1 LRGGP
6 YQIYDYRCHGRRME
20 HACRFGLQCLMYIYA
35 SNSDSSARIVL
46 CRRSFRA
53 SNKLP
58 GFGTES
64 SLFLNL
70 RCLIVVFAH
79 NFFRV
84 ISSEYTAFTDVSMA
98 FRNRP
103 SMQDMPVE
111 LVPSDFEVWVLVR
124 VFVYRF
130 EQFAIP
136 RTSRSL
142 ACGGGDGLTGQ
153 GVGYASRVFLRYLI
167 SRSYCWSSNTTEPAN
182 KKILSL

>member
-1 LRGGP
+1 MIIVATAVAWSMPVGLACNALCIYTQAILIAPHVSCYVAGHSGP
-6 YQIYDYRCHGRRME
+6 VINCQ
-20 HACRFGLQCLMYIYA
+20 
-35 SNSDSSARIVL
+35 DS
-46 CRRSFRA
+46 
-53 SNKLP
+53 
-58 GFGTES
+58 GQS

-136 RTSRSL
+136 RASRSL
-142 ACGGGDGLTGQ
+142 TCGGGNGLTGQ
-153 GVGYASRVFLRYLI
+153 GVATRAEFFYD
-167 SRSYCWSSNTTEPAN
+167 T
-182 KKILSL
+182 